1 MKSETS
7 FAGRYYWSHH
17 PVLAERVRAS
27 GGSYQPFPL
36 IPKIT
41 RNHRQRL
48 GIHQSHY
55 LQNLVQLFY
64 QSEELFS

>member
-1 MKSETS
+1 M
-7 FAGRYYWSHH
+7 
-17 PVLAERVRAS
+17 LAERVRAS

-36 IPKIT
+36 TPKIT
-41 RNHRQRL
+41 RNHRPRL